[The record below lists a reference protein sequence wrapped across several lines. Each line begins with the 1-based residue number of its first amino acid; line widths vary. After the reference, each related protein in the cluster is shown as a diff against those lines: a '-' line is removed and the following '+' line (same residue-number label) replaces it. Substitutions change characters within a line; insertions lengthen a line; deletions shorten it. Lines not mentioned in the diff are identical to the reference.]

1 MLETFS
7 ALLGAGE
14 TSNARI
20 LSTVAIMAVW
30 LVILYFIMVL
40 PNKRKNKKHNEMI
53 SGLKAGDTVI
63 TIGGIKADILSVS
76 EEYVELKLDQKGN
89 RITLKKS
96 AVSQVIK

>member
-1 MLETFS
+1 MLDTLNSLIAIAEGSST
-7 ALLGAGE
+7 
-14 TSNARI
+14 RI
-20 LSTVAIMAVW
+20 ISTVVIMAGW
-30 LVILYFIMVL
+30 LAVLYFIMVL

-53 SGLKAGDTVI
+53 DALKAGDTVV
-63 TIGGIKADILSVS
+63 TIGGIKGDIISVS

>member
-1 MLETFS
+1 MFS
-7 ALLGAGE
+7 VMLGAAT
-14 TSNARI
+14 TSSAR
-20 LSTVAIMAVW
+20 LMSTVGIMAVW

-53 SGLKAGDTVI
+53 NGLKAGDTVV
-63 TIGGIKADILSVS
+63 TIGGIKADVISVN
-76 EEYVELKLDQKGN
+76 EEYLELKLDQKGN